1 MKRQIIRIIDEKC
14 TGCGLCVTGCPEGA
28 LQVVDG
34 KARLVGEI
42 LCDGLGAC
50 IGTCPEEA
58 IIVEEREAE
67 PYDER
72 KVMDNI
78 LAEGP
83 NVLRAHL
90 EHLIHHDQVA
100 YLATARQVMKEKGI
114 EDPTAA
120 DAAPVRRPVHGFGLG
135 HGGGGGG
142 GCPGSRAFSFD
153 APAAPEAP
161 ATAAAPAPS
170 RLTHW
175 PVQMH
180 LLSPMAPQYQG
191 ADLLLAADCAAF
203 ALGDF
208 HERFLK
214 DRTLA
219 IACPKLDEGKD
230 VYVDKLVGMIDQAK
244 VKSITVVM
252 MEVPCCGGL
261 MALVQQAQARAQR
274 DVPIHQAVVGVRGGV
289 LSER

>member
-28 LQVVDG
+28 LQVIDDKV
-34 KARLVGEI
+34 RLVGEV

-50 IGTCPEEA
+50 IGTCPEGA

-67 PYDER
+67 AYDER
-72 KVMDNI
+72 RVMENI
-78 LAEGP
+78 LAQGP
-83 NVLRAHL
+83 NVLKAHL
-90 EHLIHHDQVA
+90 EHLLHHDQQD
-100 YLATARQVMKEKGI
+100 YLAVARDVMKGGGI

-120 DAAPVRRPVHGFGLG
+120 AAAMPPVHGLGPG
-135 HGGGGGG
+135 HGHAHGGA
-142 GCPGSRAFSFD
+142 CPGSAAFSFSD
-153 APAAPEAP
+153 PTPASVS
-161 ATAAAPAPS
+161 AADPAPS

-180 LLSPMAPQYQG
+180 LLSPAASQYRN
-191 ADLLLAADCAAF
+191 ADLVLAADCAAF
-203 ALGDF
+203 AMGDF

-214 DRTLA
+214 DKTLA
-219 IACPKLDEGKD
+219 IACPKLDQGVES
-230 VYVDKLVGMIDQAK
+230 YVEKLVGMIDIAE

-261 MALVQQAQARAQR
+261 LQMVEQARSRATR
-274 DVPIHQAVVGVRGGV
+274 DVPVIRRAVVGVRGDV
-289 LSER
+289 ISES